1 MGKGLE
7 EIGIS
12 DDADDDATQAPP
24 AAAAPTEGPEAP
36 PASSEEAPRARAGAP
51 VLVLSRPVSGP
62 TATTTPEPRLV
73 ETLAR
78 VPLFA
83 GMPAAQIARLARIA
97 RERVFGPGEAIF
109 RHGDRSEGLF
119 VVLEGAV
126 KITRS
131 IGEVGE
137 ETLAVL
143 RTGQHFGEMSLID
156 DNVPRSADATAHQRV
171 RALMLPRDDL
181 RDLMFVDRD
190 LAYDLLWRFVRL
202 LTRRVRESNDRLA
215 MLSSSARF

>member
-12 DDADDDATQAPP
+12 DDAE
-24 AAAAPTEGPEAP
+24 EGVSASP
-36 PASSEEAPRARAGAP
+36 PASAEVAADPGKARGGVP
-51 VLVLSRPVSGP
+51 VIVLSKPVTGP
-62 TATTTPEPRLV
+62 TAASPSEARLV
-73 ETLAR
+73 DALAR

-83 GMPAAQIARLARIA
+83 GMPSAQLARVSRIA
-97 RERVFGPGEAIF
+97 QERVYAPGDVIF

-119 VVLEGAV
+119 VVIEGAV
-126 KITRS
+126 KITRAV
-131 IGEVGE
+131 GEVGE

-156 DNVPRSADATAHQRV
+156 DNVPRSATASAHQRV
-171 RALMLPRDDL
+171 RAILLPREQL